1 MKKLM
6 NVGNFELNDETVT
19 QVGGKIDQADDD
31 CCMTHPPY
39 PFSAIKAI
47 KDDKFKSHP
56 RNDSNSSNVESGGA
70 VSEVGRCSSLISKRL
85 LSMCHH
91 YQRIS
96 VMQKPRTQAAISQ
109 FCPSV
114 AIFIG

>member
-1 MKKLM
+1 MSALR
-6 NVGNFELNDETVT
+6 VT
-19 QVGGKIDQADDD
+19 ECNLKWHRGE
-31 CCMTHPPY
+31 
-39 PFSAIKAI
+39 
-47 KDDKFKSHP
+47 
-56 RNDSNSSNVESGGA
+56 VESGGA
-70 VSEVGRCSSLISKRL
+70 VSEVGRCSSMISKRL

-114 AIFIG
+114 AIFIEYSSRGKILSNLTTPNSKHTLIE

>member
-6 NVGNFELNDETVT
+6 NVGNFELNDETN
-19 QVGGKIDQADDD
+19 G
-31 CCMTHPPY
+31 
-39 PFSAIKAI
+39 
-47 KDDKFKSHP
+47 
-56 RNDSNSSNVESGGA
+56 SNSSSVESGGA
-70 VSEVGRCSSLISKRL
+70 VSEVGRCSSLVSKRL

-96 VMQKPRTQAAISQ
+96 VMHKPRTQAAISQ

-114 AIFIG
+114 TIFIG